1 MRAKSVRHAADTLPR
16 AASTD
21 KRPQKRKAQAVSIFQ
36 GSTFNVVTLGIAL
49 LGLLVATAGVL
60 YQRRGLFPPKRRLT
74 LSELP
79 PAPLLADESASA
91 AGVKVTYQ
99 GRELTDAYVTTLS
112 VENTGKHA
120 IDEDQFSKDRA
131 ITVDLGAPIR
141 AILKTS
147 VVPGSNA
154 EYFHK
159 TDGTSLLLGPDLLN
173 PGQSVIIQALT
184 EGHPKTDDLD
194 TRTRRYLADTVLEF
208 RDRQVRPRL
217 SKFSVLVGV
226 ATIVGAVIGVIAL
239 LASLLS
245 AQGMSVSVSPDNGP
259 TGTAVTVA
267 GKGVER
273 FAVIEME
280 MPKPHTPPTDY
291 QWVEVANTQADG
303 DGKFRVTFNV
313 PSGYE
318 KGAVDIDVTA
328 RENYGSTSD
337 QVTFYVR

>member
-1 MRAKSVRHAADTLPR
+1 VGILQR
-16 AASTD
+16 
-21 KRPQKRKAQAVSIFQ
+21 
-36 GSTFNVVTLGIAL
+36 STFEIVTLGIAL
-49 LGLLVATAGVL
+49 LGLLVATAGAL

-99 GRELTDAYVTTLS
+99 GRELADPYVTTLS

-120 IDEDQFSKDRA
+120 INEDQFSKGRA
-131 ITVDLGAPIR
+131 ITVDLGTPIR

-159 TDGTSLLLGPDLLN
+159 VDGNSLLLGPDLLN

-184 EGHPKTDDLD
+184 ERQPKTDDLD
-194 TRTRRYLADTVLEF
+194 TRTTWYLGDNTMLEF
-208 RDRQVRPRL
+208 RDRHVRPRL
-217 SKFSVLVGV
+217 SKFSILVGV

-239 LASLLS
+239 LASFLLTP
-245 AQGMSVSVSPDNGP
+245 QGMSVSVSPDNGP
-259 TGTAVTVA
+259 TGTSVTVA

-273 FAVIEME
+273 FAVIEVE

-291 QWVEVANTQADG
+291 QSVAVANTQADG
-303 DGKFRVTFNV
+303 DGQFRVTFDV
-313 PSGYE
+313 PSDYE
-318 KGAVDIDVTA
+318 KGAVDIAVTA
-328 RENYGSTSD
+328 RESNSSTYD
-337 QVTFYVR
+337 QVQFYVRESQVP